1 MNDILLINTNN
12 ALATDF
18 FDKAKKSVSAYEN
31 EYVKFDFQTTN
42 LSDENVAQKAKS
54 AKAILFFASDKQEE
68 LAVDS
73 IRKQLGL
80 YAQITAFSHRN
91 CNVNCDFCIVQDKN
105 GGIYEGE
112 KGFADNAAFGREA
125 YDVERYSEL
134 EIERTARVAYELA
147 NDSRR
152 MLTLADKADKLTT
165 SKLWRK
171 IVADVNEDY
180 PFVSVDM
187 QDVAATIDLTISNPT
202 SLDVVVTT
210 ALFGDILTQTAKS
223 AASETPS
230 VSYVCDTPLAMYGFV
245 QTSVRKISQSS
256 VQSLIRFML
265 KNSFGINE

>member
-12 ALATDF
+12 ALAFDF
-18 FDKAKKSVSAYEN
+18 FEKAKKTISAYEN
-31 EYVKFDFQTTN
+31 EYVKFNFQTAN
-42 LSDENVAQKAKS
+42 LSDEKVIEKAKS
-54 AKAILFFASDKQEE
+54 ANAVLFFASNKQEE
-68 LAVDS
+68 LAVDF

-80 YAQITAFSHRN
+80 YAQITTFSRRIDD
-91 CNVNCDFCIVQDKN
+91 VNHGFCIVQDKN

-112 KGFADNAAFGREA
+112 KSFANNAAFGREA

-152 MLTLADKADKLTT
+152 TLTLADKADKLTT

-180 PFVSVDM
+180 PFVSVNM
-187 QDVAATIDLTISNPT
+187 QDVLETIDAIISNPT

-223 AASETPS
+223 VASETPS
-230 VSYVCDTPLAMYGFV
+230 VSYVCDTPLGMYGFV
-245 QTSVRKISQSS
+245 QTSAREIPS
-256 VQSLIRFML
+256 VESLIRFML
-265 KNSFGINE
+265 KNSFGIE

>member
-12 ALATDF
+12 ALAFDF
-18 FDKAKKSVSAYEN
+18 FEKAKETISAYEN
-31 EYVKFDFQTTN
+31 EYVKFNFQTAN
-42 LSDENVAQKAKS
+42 LSDEKAIEKAKS
-54 AKAILFFASDKQEE
+54 ANAVLFFASNKQEE
-68 LAVDS
+68 LAVDF

-80 YAQITAFSHRN
+80 YAQITTFSRRIDD
-91 CNVNCDFCIVQDKN
+91 VNHGFCIVQDKN

-112 KGFADNAAFGREA
+112 KSFANNAAFGREA

-134 EIERTARVAYELA
+134 EIERAARVAYELA

-152 MLTLADKADKLTT
+152 TLTLADKADKLTT

-180 PFVSVDM
+180 PFVSVNM
-187 QDVAATIDLTISNPT
+187 QDVLETIDAIIANPT

-210 ALFGDILTQTAKS
+210 ALFGDILTKTAKS
-223 AASETPS
+223 VASETPS

-245 QTSVRKISQSS
+245 QTTAREIPSVE
-256 VQSLIRFML
+256 SLIRFML
-265 KNSFGINE
+265 KNSFGIE

>member
-12 ALATDF
+12 ALAFDF
-18 FDKAKKSVSAYEN
+18 FEKAKKTISAYEN
-31 EYVKFDFQTTN
+31 EYVKFDFQTIN
-42 LSDENVAQKAKS
+42 LSDENVIEKAKS
-54 AKAILFFASDKQEE
+54 ANAVLFFVSDKQEE
-68 LAVDS
+68 LAVDF

-80 YAQITAFSHRN
+80 YAQITTFSRRIDDINHG
-91 CNVNCDFCIVQDKN
+91 FCIVQDKN

-112 KGFADNAAFGREA
+112 KSFANNAAFGREA

-152 MLTLADKADKLTT
+152 TLTLADKADKLTT

-180 PFVSVDM
+180 PFVSVNM
-187 QDVAATIDLTISNPT
+187 QDVLETIDAIISNPT
-202 SLDVVVTT
+202 SLDVVVST
-210 ALFGDILTQTAKS
+210 ALFGDILTQTAKNV
-223 AASETPS
+223 ASETPS

-245 QTSVRKISQSS
+245 QTSAREIPS
-256 VQSLIRFML
+256 VESLIRFML
-265 KNSFGINE
+265 KNSFGLE

>member
-12 ALATDF
+12 ALAFDF
-18 FDKAKKSVSAYEN
+18 FEKAKKTISAYEN
-31 EYVKFDFQTTN
+31 EYVKFNFQTAN
-42 LSDENVAQKAKS
+42 LSDEKVIKKAKS
-54 AKAILFFASDKQEE
+54 ANAVLFFANNKQEE
-68 LAVDS
+68 LAVDV

-80 YAQITAFSHRN
+80 YAQITTFSRRIDDINH
-91 CNVNCDFCIVQDKN
+91 DFCIVQDKN

-112 KGFADNAAFGREA
+112 KGFANNAAFGREA

-134 EIERTARVAYELA
+134 EVERTARVAYELA

-152 MLTLADKADKLTT
+152 TLTLADKADKLTT
-165 SKLWRK
+165 SRLWRK

-180 PFVSVDM
+180 PFVSVNM
-187 QDVAATIDLTISNPT
+187 QDVLETIDAIIANPT

-223 AASETPS
+223 VASETPS

-245 QTSVRKISQSS
+245 QTTAREIPSVE
-256 VQSLIRFML
+256 SLIRFML
-265 KNSFGINE
+265 KNSFGIE

>member
-12 ALATDF
+12 ALAFDF
-18 FDKAKKSVSAYEN
+18 FEKAKKTISAYEN
-31 EYVKFDFQTTN
+31 EYVKFNFQTAN
-42 LSDENVAQKAKS
+42 LSDEKVIEKAKS
-54 AKAILFFASDKQEE
+54 ANAVLFFASNKQEE
-68 LAVDS
+68 LAVDF

-80 YAQITAFSHRN
+80 YAQITTFLRRIDDINHG
-91 CNVNCDFCIVQDKN
+91 FCIVQDKN

-112 KGFADNAAFGREA
+112 KSFANNAAFGREA

-152 MLTLADKADKLTT
+152 TLTLADKADKLTT

-180 PFVSVDM
+180 PFVSVNM
-187 QDVAATIDLTISNPT
+187 QDVLETIDAIISNPT

-223 AASETPS
+223 VASEAPS

-245 QTSVRKISQSS
+245 QTTAREIPSVE
-256 VQSLIRFML
+256 SLIRFML
-265 KNSFGINE
+265 KNSFGIE

>member
-12 ALATDF
+12 ALAFDF
-18 FDKAKKSVSAYEN
+18 FEKAKKTISAYEN
-31 EYVKFDFQTTN
+31 EYVKFNFQTAN
-42 LSDENVAQKAKS
+42 LSDEKVIEKAKS
-54 AKAILFFASDKQEE
+54 ANAVLFFASNKQEE
-68 LAVDS
+68 LAVDF

-80 YAQITAFSHRN
+80 YAQITTFSRRIDDINHG
-91 CNVNCDFCIVQDKN
+91 FCIVQDKN

-112 KGFADNAAFGREA
+112 KSFANNAAFGREA

-152 MLTLADKADKLTT
+152 TLTLADKADKLTT

-180 PFVSVDM
+180 PFVSVNM
-187 QDVAATIDLTISNPT
+187 QDVLETIDAIISNPT

-210 ALFGDILTQTAKS
+210 ALFGDILTQTAKNV
-223 AASETPS
+223 ASETPS

-245 QTSVRKISQSS
+245 QTTAREIPSVE
-256 VQSLIRFML
+256 SLIRFML
-265 KNSFGINE
+265 KNSFGLE

>member
-12 ALATDF
+12 ALAFDF
-18 FDKAKKSVSAYEN
+18 FEKAKKTISAYEN
-31 EYVKFDFQTTN
+31 EYVKFTFQTAN
-42 LSDENVAQKAKS
+42 LSDEKVTEKAKS
-54 AKAILFFASDKQEE
+54 ANAVLFFASNKQEE
-68 LAVDS
+68 LAVDF

-80 YAQITAFSHRN
+80 YAQITTFSRRIDDINHGS
-91 CNVNCDFCIVQDKN
+91 CIVQDKN

-112 KGFADNAAFGREA
+112 KGFANNAAFGREA

-152 MLTLADKADKLTT
+152 TLTLADKADKLTT

-180 PFVSVDM
+180 PFVSVNM
-187 QDVAATIDLTISNPT
+187 QDVLESINAIIADPT
-202 SLDVVVTT
+202 SIDVVVTT

-223 AASETPS
+223 VASETPS

-245 QTSVRKISQSS
+245 QTSAREIPS
-256 VQSLIRFML
+256 VESLIRFML
-265 KNSFGINE
+265 KNSFGIE

>member
-1 MNDILLINTNN
+1 ML
-12 ALATDF
+12 
-18 FDKAKKSVSAYEN
+18 
-31 EYVKFDFQTTN
+31 
-42 LSDENVAQKAKS
+42 DENVVEKAKS

-80 YAQITAFSHRN
+80 YAQITTFSPQN
-91 CNVNCDFCIVQDKN
+91 GDVNFDFCIVQDKN
-105 GGIYEGE
+105 GGIFESE
-112 KGFADNAAFGREA
+112 KGFANNPAFGREA

-187 QDVAATIDLTISNPT
+187 QDVTAVLETIIKKPT
-202 SLDVVVTT
+202 ALDVVVTT
-210 ALFGDILTQTAKS
+210 ALFGDILSSVAK
-223 AASETPS
+223 AASDYSPS
-230 VSYVCDTPLAMYGFV
+230 ISFVGDTPLAMYGFV
-245 QTSVRKISQSS
+245 QTSACKISQSS
-256 VQSLIRFML
+256 VESSIRFIL
-265 KNSFGINE
+265 KNSFGIE

>member
-12 ALATDF
+12 AFAFDF
-18 FDKAKKSVSAYEN
+18 FEKAKKTISAYEN
-31 EYVKFDFQTTN
+31 EYVKFNFQTAN
-42 LSDENVAQKAKS
+42 LSDEKVIEKAKS
-54 AKAILFFASDKQEE
+54 ANAVLFFASNKQEE
-68 LAVDS
+68 LAVDF

-80 YAQITAFSHRN
+80 YAQITTFSRRIDDINHG
-91 CNVNCDFCIVQDKN
+91 FCIVQDKN

-112 KGFADNAAFGREA
+112 KSFANNAAFGREA

-152 MLTLADKADKLTT
+152 TLTLADKADKLTT

-180 PFVSVDM
+180 PFVSVNM
-187 QDVAATIDLTISNPT
+187 QDVLETIDAIISNPT

-210 ALFGDILTQTAKS
+210 ALFGDILTQTAKNV
-223 AASETPS
+223 ASETPS

-245 QTSVRKISQSS
+245 QTAAREIPSVE
-256 VQSLIRFML
+256 SLIRFML
-265 KNSFGINE
+265 KNSFGIE

>member
-12 ALATDF
+12 ALAFDF
-18 FDKAKKSVSAYEN
+18 FEKAKKTISAYEN
-31 EYVKFDFQTTN
+31 EYVKFNFQTAN
-42 LSDENVAQKAKS
+42 LSDEKVIEKAKS
-54 AKAILFFASDKQEE
+54 ANAVLFFASNKQEE
-68 LAVDS
+68 LAVDF

-80 YAQITAFSHRN
+80 YAQITTFLRRIDDINHG
-91 CNVNCDFCIVQDKN
+91 FCIVQDKN

-112 KGFADNAAFGREA
+112 KSFANNAAFGREA

-152 MLTLADKADKLTT
+152 TLTLADKADKLTT

-180 PFVSVDM
+180 PFVSVNM
-187 QDVAATIDLTISNPT
+187 QDVLETIDAIISNPT

-223 AASETPS
+223 VANETPS

-245 QTSVRKISQSS
+245 QKSAREIPSVE
-256 VQSLIRFML
+256 SLIRFML
-265 KNSFGINE
+265 KNSFGIE

>member
-12 ALATDF
+12 ALKADF
-18 FDKAKKSVSAYEN
+18 FEKAKKTISAYEN
-31 EYVKFDFQTTN
+31 EYFKFDFQTIN
-42 LSDENVAQKAKS
+42 LSDENVIEKAKT
-54 AKAILFFASDKQEE
+54 ANAILFFASDKQEE

-73 IRKQLGL
+73 VRKQLGL
-80 YAQITAFSHRN
+80 YAQITTFARRN
-91 CNVNCDFCIVQDKN
+91 DNVNHGFCIVQDKN

-112 KGFADNAAFGREA
+112 KGFANNAAFGREA

-152 MLTLADKADKLTT
+152 TLTLADKADKLTT

-187 QDVAATIDLTISNPT
+187 QDVSATVDAIISNPT

-223 AASETPS
+223 CLGETPS
-230 VSYVCDTPLAMYGFV
+230 ISYVCDTPLAMYGFV
-245 QTSVRKISQSS
+245 QTTAREIPSVE
-256 VQSLIRFML
+256 SLIRFML
-265 KNSFGINE
+265 KNSFGIEK

>member
-12 ALATDF
+12 ALAFDF
-18 FDKAKKSVSAYEN
+18 FEKAKKTISAYEN
-31 EYVKFDFQTTN
+31 EYVKFDFQTAT
-42 LSDENVAQKAKS
+42 LSDEKVIEKAKS
-54 AKAILFFASDKQEE
+54 ANAVLFFASNKQEE
-68 LAVDS
+68 LAVDF

-80 YAQITAFSHRN
+80 YAQITTFSRRIDDINHG
-91 CNVNCDFCIVQDKN
+91 FCIVQDKN

-112 KGFADNAAFGREA
+112 KSFANNAAFGREA

-152 MLTLADKADKLTT
+152 TLTLADKADKLTT

-180 PFVSVDM
+180 PFVSVNM
-187 QDVAATIDLTISNPT
+187 QDVLETIDAIISNPT

-210 ALFGDILTQTAKS
+210 ALFGDILTQTAKNV
-223 AASETPS
+223 ASETPS

-245 QTSVRKISQSS
+245 QTTAREIPSVE
-256 VQSLIRFML
+256 SLIRFML
-265 KNSFGINE
+265 KNSFGIE

>member
-1 MNDILLINTNN
+1 MNDILLISTNN
-12 ALATDF
+12 ALAFAF
-18 FDKAKKSVSAYEN
+18 FEKAKKSISAYEN
-31 EYVKFDFQTTN
+31 EYVKFNFQTAN
-42 LSDENVAQKAKS
+42 LSDEKAIEKAKS
-54 AKAILFFASDKQEE
+54 ANAVLFFASNKQEE
-68 LAVDS
+68 LAVNF

-80 YAQITAFSHRN
+80 YAQITAFSRRN
-91 CNVNCDFCIVQDKN
+91 DDVNHGFCIVQDKN

-112 KGFADNAAFGREA
+112 KSFANNAAFGREA

-152 MLTLADKADKLTT
+152 TLTLADKADKLTT

-180 PFVSVDM
+180 PFVSVNM
-187 QDVAATIDLTISNPT
+187 QDVLETIDAIIANPT

-210 ALFGDILTQTAKS
+210 ALFGDILTQTAKHV
-223 AASETPS
+223 ASETPS

-245 QTSVRKISQSS
+245 QTSAREIPS
-256 VQSLIRFML
+256 VESLIRFML
-265 KNSFGINE
+265 KNSFGIE

>member
-1 MNDILLINTNN
+1 MNDILLLNTNN
-12 ALATDF
+12 ALAFDF
-18 FDKAKKSVSAYEN
+18 FEKAKKTISAYEN
-31 EYVKFDFQTTN
+31 EYVKFNFQTAN
-42 LSDENVAQKAKS
+42 LSDEKAIEKAKS
-54 AKAILFFASDKQEE
+54 ANAVLFFASNKQEE
-68 LAVDS
+68 LAVDF

-80 YAQITAFSHRN
+80 YAQITTFSRRIDDINHG
-91 CNVNCDFCIVQDKN
+91 FCIVQDKN

-112 KGFADNAAFGREA
+112 KGFANNTAFGREA

-152 MLTLADKADKLTT
+152 TLTLADKADKLTT

-180 PFVSVDM
+180 PFVSVNM
-187 QDVAATIDLTISNPT
+187 QDVLETIDAIIANPT

-223 AASETPS
+223 VASETPS

-245 QTSVRKISQSS
+245 QTTAREIPFVE
-256 VQSLIRFML
+256 SLIRFML
-265 KNSFGINE
+265 KNSFGIE

>member
-12 ALATDF
+12 ALAFDF
-18 FDKAKKSVSAYEN
+18 FEKAKKTISAYEN
-31 EYVKFDFQTTN
+31 EYVKFNFQTAN
-42 LSDENVAQKAKS
+42 LSDEKVIEKAKS
-54 AKAILFFASDKQEE
+54 ANAVLFFARNKQEE
-68 LAVDS
+68 LAVDF

-80 YAQITAFSHRN
+80 YAQITTFSRRIDDINHG
-91 CNVNCDFCIVQDKN
+91 FCIVQDKN

-112 KGFADNAAFGREA
+112 KSFANNAAFGREA
-125 YDVERYSEL
+125 YDMERYSEL

-152 MLTLADKADKLTT
+152 TLTLADKADKLTT

-180 PFVSVDM
+180 PFVSVNM
-187 QDVAATIDLTISNPT
+187 QDVLETIDAIIANPT

-210 ALFGDILTQTAKS
+210 ALFGDILTKTAKRV
-223 AASETPS
+223 ASETPS

-245 QTSVRKISQSS
+245 QTTARKIPS
-256 VQSLIRFML
+256 VESLIRFML
-265 KNSFGINE
+265 KNSFGIE

>member
-12 ALATDF
+12 ALAFDF
-18 FDKAKKSVSAYEN
+18 FEKAKKTISAYEN
-31 EYVKFDFQTTN
+31 EYVKFNFQTAN
-42 LSDENVAQKAKS
+42 LSDEKVIEKAKS
-54 AKAILFFASDKQEE
+54 ANAVLFFASNKQEE
-68 LAVDS
+68 LAVDF

-80 YAQITAFSHRN
+80 YAQITTFSRRIDDINHG
-91 CNVNCDFCIVQDKN
+91 FCIVQDKN

-112 KGFADNAAFGREA
+112 KSFANNAAFGREA

-152 MLTLADKADKLTT
+152 TLTLADKADKLTT

-180 PFVSVDM
+180 PFVSVNM
-187 QDVAATIDLTISNPT
+187 QDVSATVDAIIANPT
-202 SLDVVVTT
+202 SLDVVATT

-223 AASETPS
+223 CLGETPS
-230 VSYVCDTPLAMYGFV
+230 VSHVCDTPLAMYGFV
-245 QTSVRKISQSS
+245 QKSAREIPSVE
-256 VQSLIRFML
+256 SLIRFML
-265 KNSFGINE
+265 KNSFGIE

>member
-1 MNDILLINTNN
+1 MNDILMINTHTP
-12 ALATDF
+12 LAADF
-18 FDKAKKSVSAYEN
+18 FEKAKKAVSAYEN
-31 EYVKFDFQTTN
+31 EYVKFNFQTIN
-42 LSDENVAQKAKS
+42 LSDENILEKAKS
-54 AKAILFFASDKQEE
+54 ANAVLFFASDKQEE

-80 YAQITAFSHRN
+80 YAQITAFSRRN
-91 CNVNCDFCIVQDKN
+91 DDVNHGFCIVQDKN

-112 KGFADNAAFGREA
+112 KGFANNAVFGREA

-134 EIERTARVAYELA
+134 EIERTARIAYELA

-152 MLTLADKADKLTT
+152 TLTLADKADKLTS

-187 QDVAATIDLTISNPT
+187 QDVAATIDLILSNPT
-202 SLDVVVTT
+202 SIDVVVTT

-223 AASETPS
+223 CLGETPS

-245 QTSVRKISQSS
+245 QTTAREIPSVD
-256 VQSLIRFML
+256 SLIRFML
-265 KNSFGINE
+265 KNSFGIE

>member
-1 MNDILLINTNN
+1 MNDILLINANN
-12 ALATDF
+12 TFATDF
-18 FDKAKKSVSAYEN
+18 FEKAKKTISAYEN
-31 EYVKFDFQTTN
+31 EYVKFNFQTAN
-42 LSDENVAQKAKS
+42 LSDEKVIEKAKS
-54 AKAILFFASDKQEE
+54 AKAVLFFASNKQEE
-68 LAVDS
+68 LAVDF

-80 YAQITAFSHRN
+80 YAQITTFSRRIDDINH
-91 CNVNCDFCIVQDKN
+91 DFCIVQDKN

-112 KGFADNAAFGREA
+112 KGFANNTAFGREA

-152 MLTLADKADKLTT
+152 TLTLADKADKLTT

-180 PFVSVDM
+180 PFVSVNM
-187 QDVAATIDLTISNPT
+187 QDVLETIDAIISNPT

-223 AASETPS
+223 VASETPS

-245 QTSVRKISQSS
+245 QTSARETPS
-256 VQSLIRFML
+256 VESLIRFML
-265 KNSFGINE
+265 KNSFGIE

>member
-12 ALATDF
+12 ALAFDF
-18 FDKAKKSVSAYEN
+18 FEKAKKTISTYEN
-31 EYVKFDFQTTN
+31 EYVKFNFQTAN
-42 LSDENVAQKAKS
+42 LSDEKVIEKAKS
-54 AKAILFFASDKQEE
+54 ANAVLFFASNKQEE
-68 LAVDS
+68 LAVDF

-80 YAQITAFSHRN
+80 YAQITTFSRRIDDINHG
-91 CNVNCDFCIVQDKN
+91 FCIVQDKN

-112 KGFADNAAFGREA
+112 KSFANNAAFGREA

-152 MLTLADKADKLTT
+152 TLTLADQADKLTT

-180 PFVSVDM
+180 PFVSVNM
-187 QDVAATIDLTISNPT
+187 QDVLETIDAIISNPT

-210 ALFGDILTQTAKS
+210 ALFGDILTQTAKNV
-223 AASETPS
+223 ASETPS

-245 QTSVRKISQSS
+245 QTTAREIPSVE
-256 VQSLIRFML
+256 SLIRFML
-265 KNSFGINE
+265 KNSFGIE

>member
-12 ALATDF
+12 ALAFDF
-18 FDKAKKSVSAYEN
+18 FEKAKKTISAYEN
-31 EYVKFDFQTTN
+31 EYVKFNFQTAN
-42 LSDENVAQKAKS
+42 LSDEKVIEKAKS
-54 AKAILFFASDKQEE
+54 ANAVLFFASNKQEE
-68 LAVDS
+68 LAVDF

-80 YAQITAFSHRN
+80 YAQITTFSRRIDDINHG
-91 CNVNCDFCIVQDKN
+91 FCIVQDKN

-112 KGFADNAAFGREA
+112 KSFANNAAFGREA

-134 EIERTARVAYELA
+134 EIERTARIAYELA

-152 MLTLADKADKLTT
+152 TLTLADKADKLTT

-180 PFVSVDM
+180 PFVSVNM
-187 QDVAATIDLTISNPT
+187 QDVLETIDAIIADPT

-210 ALFGDILTQTAKS
+210 ALFGDILTQTAKNV
-223 AASETPS
+223 ASETPS

-245 QTSVRKISQSS
+245 QTSAREIPS
-256 VQSLIRFML
+256 VESLIRFML
-265 KNSFGINE
+265 KNSFGLE

>member
-12 ALATDF
+12 ALAFDF
-18 FDKAKKSVSAYEN
+18 FEKAKKTISAYEN
-31 EYVKFDFQTTN
+31 EYVKFNFQTAN
-42 LSDENVAQKAKS
+42 LSDEKVIEKAKS
-54 AKAILFFASDKQEE
+54 ANAVLFFASNKQEE
-68 LAVDS
+68 LAVDF

-80 YAQITAFSHRN
+80 YAQITTFSRRIDDTNHG
-91 CNVNCDFCIVQDKN
+91 FCIVQDKN

-112 KGFADNAAFGREA
+112 KSFANNAAFGREA

-152 MLTLADKADKLTT
+152 TLTLADKADKLTT

-180 PFVSVDM
+180 PFVSVNM
-187 QDVAATIDLTISNPT
+187 QDVLETIDAIISNPT

-210 ALFGDILTQTAKS
+210 ALFGDILTQTAKNV
-223 AASETPS
+223 ASETPS

-245 QTSVRKISQSS
+245 QKSAREIPSVE
-256 VQSLIRFML
+256 SLIRFML
-265 KNSFGINE
+265 KNSFGIE

>member
-1 MNDILLINTNN
+1 MNDILLLNTDTP
-12 ALATDF
+12 LAADF
-18 FDKAKKSVSAYEN
+18 FEKAKEIVSAYES
-31 EYVKFDFQTTN
+31 EYVKFDFQTIN
-42 LSDENVAQKAKS
+42 LFDEKAIEKAKS
-54 AKAILFFASDKQEE
+54 ANAVLFFASGKQEE

-80 YAQITAFSHRN
+80 YAQIAAFSRRN
-91 CNVNCDFCIVQDKN
+91 NDVNYDFCIVQDKN

-112 KGFADNAAFGREA
+112 KGFANNAAFGREA

-147 NDSRR
+147 CDSRR
-152 MLTLADKADKLTT
+152 TLTLADKADKLTT

-187 QDVAATIDLTISNPT
+187 QDVSATVDAIISNPT
-202 SLDVVVTT
+202 SLDTIVTT

-223 AASETPS
+223 CLGETPS
-230 VSYVCDTPLAMYGFV
+230 VAYVCDTPLAMYGFV
-245 QTSVRKISQSS
+245 QTTAREIPSVE
-256 VQSLIRFML
+256 SLIRFML
-265 KNSFGINE
+265 KNSFGIE

>member
-12 ALATDF
+12 ALAFDF
-18 FDKAKKSVSAYEN
+18 FEKAKKTISAYEN
-31 EYVKFDFQTTN
+31 EYVKFNFQTAN
-42 LSDENVAQKAKS
+42 LSDEKVIEKAKS
-54 AKAILFFASDKQEE
+54 ANAVLFFASNKQEE
-68 LAVDS
+68 LAVDF

-80 YAQITAFSHRN
+80 YAQITTFSRRIDD
-91 CNVNCDFCIVQDKN
+91 VNHDFCIVQDKN

-112 KGFADNAAFGREA
+112 KSFANNAAFGREA

-147 NDSRR
+147 NNSRR
-152 MLTLADKADKLTT
+152 TLTLADKADKLTT

-180 PFVSVDM
+180 PFVSVNM
-187 QDVAATIDLTISNPT
+187 QDVLETIDAIISNPT

-223 AASETPS
+223 VASKTPS
-230 VSYVCDTPLAMYGFV
+230 VSYVCDTPLAMYGLV
-245 QTSVRKISQSS
+245 QTTAREIHSVE
-256 VQSLIRFML
+256 SLIRFML
-265 KNSFGINE
+265 KNSFGVE

>member
-12 ALATDF
+12 ALKADF
-18 FDKAKKSVSAYEN
+18 FEKAKKTISAYEN
-31 EYVKFDFQTTN
+31 EYVKFDFQTIN
-42 LSDENVAQKAKS
+42 LSDENVIEKAKS
-54 AKAILFFASDKQEE
+54 ANAILFFASDKQEE

-80 YAQITAFSHRN
+80 YAQITAFSRRN
-91 CNVNCDFCIVQDKN
+91 DDVNHGFCIVQDKN

-112 KGFADNAAFGREA
+112 KGFANNAAFGREA

-152 MLTLADKADKLTT
+152 TLTLADKADKLTT

-187 QDVAATIDLTISNPT
+187 QDVSATVDAIISNPT

-210 ALFGDILTQTAKS
+210 ALFGDILTQIAKS
-223 AASETPS
+223 VTNETPS
-230 VSYVCDTPLAMYGFV
+230 ISYVCDTPLAMYGFV
-245 QTSVRKISQSS
+245 QTSAREIPS
-256 VQSLIRFML
+256 VESLIRFML
-265 KNSFGINE
+265 KNSFGLVR

>member
-18 FDKAKKSVSAYEN
+18 FEKAKKTISAYEN
-31 EYVKFDFQTTN
+31 EYVKFNFQTAN
-42 LSDENVAQKAKS
+42 LSDEKAIEKAKS
-54 AKAILFFASDKQEE
+54 ANAVLFFASNKQEE
-68 LAVDS
+68 LAVDF

-80 YAQITAFSHRN
+80 YAQITTFSRRIDDINHG
-91 CNVNCDFCIVQDKN
+91 FCIVQDKN

-112 KGFADNAAFGREA
+112 KSFANNAAFGREA

-152 MLTLADKADKLTT
+152 TLTLADKADKLTT

-180 PFVSVDM
+180 PFVSVNM
-187 QDVAATIDLTISNPT
+187 QDVLETIDAIIADPT

-210 ALFGDILTQTAKS
+210 ALFGDILTQTAKRV
-223 AASETPS
+223 ASETPS

-245 QTSVRKISQSS
+245 QTTAREIPSVE
-256 VQSLIRFML
+256 SLIRFML
-265 KNSFGINE
+265 KNSFGIE

>member
-12 ALATDF
+12 ALAFDF
-18 FDKAKKSVSAYEN
+18 FEKAKKTISAYEN
-31 EYVKFDFQTTN
+31 EYVKFNFQTAN
-42 LSDENVAQKAKS
+42 LSDEKVIEKAKS
-54 AKAILFFASDKQEE
+54 ANAVLFFASNKQEK
-68 LAVDS
+68 LAVDF

-80 YAQITAFSHRN
+80 YAQITTFSRRIDDINH
-91 CNVNCDFCIVQDKN
+91 VFCIVQDKN

-112 KGFADNAAFGREA
+112 KSFANNAAFGREA

-152 MLTLADKADKLTT
+152 TLTLADKADKLTT

-180 PFVSVDM
+180 PFVSVNM
-187 QDVAATIDLTISNPT
+187 QNVLETIDAIISNPT

-223 AASETPS
+223 VASETPS

-245 QTSVRKISQSS
+245 QTAAREIPSVE
-256 VQSLIRFML
+256 SLIRFML
-265 KNSFGINE
+265 KNSFGIE

>member
-12 ALATDF
+12 ALAFDF
-18 FDKAKKSVSAYEN
+18 FEKAKKTISAYEN
-31 EYVKFDFQTTN
+31 EYVKFNFQTAN
-42 LSDENVAQKAKS
+42 LSDEKVIEKAKS
-54 AKAILFFASDKQEE
+54 ANAVLFFASNKQEE
-68 LAVDS
+68 LAVDF

-80 YAQITAFSHRN
+80 YAQITTFSRRIDDINHG
-91 CNVNCDFCIVQDKN
+91 FCIVQDKN

-112 KGFADNAAFGREA
+112 KGFANNTAFGREA
-125 YDVERYSEL
+125 YDMERYSEL

-152 MLTLADKADKLTT
+152 TLTLADKADKLTT

-180 PFVSVDM
+180 PFVSVNM
-187 QDVAATIDLTISNPT
+187 QDVLETIDAIISNPT

-223 AASETPS
+223 VASETPS

-245 QTSVRKISQSS
+245 QTTAREIPSVE
-256 VQSLIRFML
+256 SLIRFML
-265 KNSFGINE
+265 KNSFGIE